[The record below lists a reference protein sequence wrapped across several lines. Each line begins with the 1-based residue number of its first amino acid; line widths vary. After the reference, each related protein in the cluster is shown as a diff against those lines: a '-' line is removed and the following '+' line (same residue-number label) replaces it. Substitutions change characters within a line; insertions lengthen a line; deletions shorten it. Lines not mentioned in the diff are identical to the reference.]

1 MPVFR
6 WGTFND
12 TFRDLEQEVDR
23 LLEGVNLTFQ
33 GLRLARRYPLLN
45 LYELEDSYHLT
56 AEIPG
61 TKADDIEI
69 TVAGG
74 ILSLKGN
81 RDIPDEAPQD
91 TYRRCERFRGQWQRS
106 VSLPQQID
114 EEQMQAEF
122 TNGVLK
128 ITLPKLIGEK
138 PRHIRVVED
147 A

>member
-33 GLRLARRYPLLN
+33 GVRLSRRYPLLN
-45 LYELEDSYHLT
+45 LYELEDCYVLT

-61 TKADDIEI
+61 AKADDIEI

-74 ILSLKGN
+74 ILSLKGV
-81 RDIPDEAPQD
+81 RDIPDEAPED
-91 TYRRCERFRGQWQRS
+91 SYRRCERFRGQWQRS
-106 VSLPQQID
+106 VSLPQRVD
-114 EEQMQAEF
+114 EEKLQADF
-122 TNGVLK
+122 SNGVLK
-128 ITLPKLIGEK
+128 ITLHKSEDVEA
-138 PRHIRVVED
+138 RHIRVVED